1 MRKGYINSVKECFD
15 KYMGEGQAAYVK
27 REVISP
33 EETISLINNAGGIAI
48 LAHPLLYNLIDDEL
62 NEMIL
67 HLKSIGLKGIEC
79 IYSTHTEEN
88 TKYLIALAK
97 KYNLKISG
105 GSDFHGE
112 NRPNLDLGTGYGDLY
127 VPYEVLE
134 NLKEK

>member
-1 MRKGYINSVKECFD
+1 MYI
-15 KYMGEGQAAYVK
+15 
-27 REVISP
+27 
-33 EETISLINNAGGIAI
+33 L
-48 LAHPLLYNLIDDEL
+48 
-62 NEMIL
+62 
-67 HLKSIGLKGIEC
+67 
-79 IYSTHTEEN
+79 EEN